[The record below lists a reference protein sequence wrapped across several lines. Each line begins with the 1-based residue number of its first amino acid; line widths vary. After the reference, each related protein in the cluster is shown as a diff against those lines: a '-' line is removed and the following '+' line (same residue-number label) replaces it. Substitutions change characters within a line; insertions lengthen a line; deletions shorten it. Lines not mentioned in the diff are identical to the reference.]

1 VNNFVT
7 ERNSAEV
14 MAVGLNAVRWVS
26 ILLRD
31 PDPDIYPS
39 RIPDL
44 GSWMMAVGLNAVRW
58 VSTDIYPSRIQDPG
72 PGSRISDLGS
82 RISDPGSN

>member
-1 VNNFVT
+1 
-7 ERNSAEV
+7 V

-26 ILLRD
+26 TVLRI

-44 GSWMMAVGLNAVRW
+44 GSL
-58 VSTDIYPSRIQDPG
+58 P
-72 PGSRISDLGS
+72 DLTTTTT
-82 RISDPGSN
+82 NEE